1 MKCQSFASTPVTRTI
16 LDKSE
21 LLSDWRR
28 VRVCCFIQISE
39 FQTSEEQTTSIV
51 SQRLRQ
57 GVYLLPALFFLK
69 TLTKNPPGSV
79 GFCIF
84 TVLIPLPMY
93 LTDDTGIICDRSER
107 KPNII
112 HRISVSVFNR
122 QCQQPHTYAMRFF
135 VIY

>member
-1 MKCQSFASTPVTRTI
+1 MCIVTRTI

-69 TLTKNPPGSV
+69 TLTKKSARISRILYSY
-79 GFCIF
+79 IF